1 MFCYQESELKSEDI
15 FVNAECNIFI
25 GLKILH
31 GENQLWY
38 IKAQM
43 IVLQILLLIN
53 MKWLCMFD

>member
-15 FVNAECNIFI
+15 FVNAKCNIFI
-25 GLKILH
+25 ALKILH